1 MRNMFNLSKRGAVD
15 SRLPATDS
23 VSPSAANSSKGGND
37 IERELVRV
45 AFKDTLRAT
54 GVPADWLSCEVRL
67 VADRGMA
74 ERMQVHLVMQQWSGH
89 LLRYAVAFQTQLRQ
103 CLDRYEP
110 SVDHGQYEWLW
121 RFAADCASPF
131 PTMPAPEEWAKKLEA
146 SKTQKPPELF
156 ERRKAPRSATAPG
169 LSKPGVVKPAAAAK
183 PDLRDIFS
191 HL

>member
-1 MRNMFNLSKRGAVD
+1 VLNMFNSSKRTAGD
-15 SRLPATDS
+15 SRLSATDS
-23 VSPSAANSSKGGND
+23 VSPSAANSSKSGND

-67 VADRGMA
+67 VADRGMT

-89 LLRYAVAFQTQLRQ
+89 LLRYAVAFQTKLRQ

-121 RFAADCASPF
+121 RFSTNCACPF

-146 SKTQKPPELF
+146 SKPPKPPELF

-169 LSKPGVVKPAAAAK
+169 LSKPGVVNPAAPK
-183 PDLRDIFS
+183 PDLRDVFS